1 MSNLKNILSAFLK
14 GVEEEQVSERKA
26 QFFYLLA
33 EKYAYSRLDY
43 LMGKPFEQTH
53 LEDLQEDLKQIQR
66 NYPIQYLIGHSSF
79 RGLRLKLSPDVLIPR
94 SETEELIDLVWQRL
108 ESKAQKAID
117 LGTGSG
123 CIALSLAQK
132 IPVVYG
138 LDKSAAALEIA
149 RYNAQEHQL
158 SINWIEDDILNPQ
171 KAWPRDLD
179 LIISNPPYVRDLERK
194 DMEANVLQHEP
205 HMALYVSNEEPLIYY
220 RAIAHYAAKALK
232 PEGLLALEVNQYLG
246 EDLKALLKL
255 SFEEVELL
263 EDSFSNLRFAFC
275 RRPLLKG
282 K

>member
-1 MSNLKNILSAFLK
+1 
-14 GVEEEQVSERKA
+14 
-26 QFFYLLA
+26 
-33 EKYAYSRLDY
+33 
-43 LMGKPFEQTH
+43 
-53 LEDLQEDLKQIQR
+53 
-66 NYPIQYLIGHSSF
+66 
-79 RGLRLKLSPDVLIPR
+79 LKLSPDVLIPR